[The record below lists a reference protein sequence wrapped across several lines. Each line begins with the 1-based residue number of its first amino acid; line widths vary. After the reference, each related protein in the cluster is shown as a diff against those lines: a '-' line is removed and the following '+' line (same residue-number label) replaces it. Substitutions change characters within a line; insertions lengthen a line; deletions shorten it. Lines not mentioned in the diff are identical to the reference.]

1 MKPINKS
8 LILAAIAMALVIFS
22 SGLLQADD
30 LKTRMLERLPAITD
44 LKARNIVGE
53 NNQGYLEILPG
64 QSEGRDLVAAENKDR
79 QRVYE
84 QIAARTGTTVE
95 VVGQRRALQIAE
107 KAAPGEWLQDRSGR
121 WYQN

>member
-84 QIAARTGTTVE
+84 QIAAGTGTTVE
-95 VVGQRRALQIAE
+95 VVGRRRALQIAE
-107 KAAPGEWLQDRSGR
+107 KAAPGEWLQDGSGR
-121 WYQN
+121 WYQK

>member
-84 QIAARTGTTVE
+84 QIASGTGTTVE
-95 VVGQRRALQIAE
+95 VVGRRRALQIAE
-107 KAAPGEWLQDRSGR
+107 KAAPGEWLEDGSGQ
-121 WYQN
+121 WYQK